1 MNQEKLDALFTEIA
15 KKQLLIETL
24 ETRNR
29 DCLDFHEVS
38 VRGVKRA
45 LQAAYDAGKA
55 NSEKS

>member
-15 KKQLLIETL
+15 KKHLLIETL
-24 ETRNR
+24 ESRKR
-29 DCLDFHEVS
+29 DCLDFHDVS
-38 VRGVKRA
+38 VRGVKSA